1 MLSEYLDNPRD
12 TLKMN
17 RKNIYNVPDLSTKEI
32 ITYLAELNIN
42 ISPADI
48 LKPSVIVTSAIYD
61 SLLEVFEGKGVVDG
75 DEPLQ
80 IVKQVQR
87 MGSLLSRIGIGNFT
101 IRDIN
106 PDSRRLVQILSTLIN
121 FGMYRDGKKQI
132 YEQASKMADDNFAVK
147 KKLEGLLNETKEAI
161 EQVQTDLV
169 ENAKLKSNLELEISS
184 LENELKEFYKYQKEK
199 MSEVGL
205 LKNEKI
211 EIGDKLCSSQLL
223 EHNLKQEI
231 TCLRTQIVS
240 DPTKLLELVE
250 EMRSLI
256 EKERESIKAI
266 ERGIHEQNATLSKQ
280 NRLNEQILKMHGLVK
295 ELNDIEEKVE
305 KLEQGILLSESK
317 LKNWDSS
324 INAVKIRINHI
335 ERQISHLES
344 KIFSLQS
351 RDRKVS
357 EEISA
362 KISNL
367 RSKYESVNT
376 EREQLLEKVRNNN
389 KLVQDVMFEKA
400 KKSGG
405 HEREC
410 AELAGLLVSLNGEIE
425 LFFNELKNAVNQ

>member
-1 MLSEYLDNPRD
+1 
-12 TLKMN
+12 MN
-17 RKNIYNVPDLSTKEI
+17 RRNVYTVPDLSTKEI

-42 ISPADI
+42 VSPGDI
-48 LKPSVIVTSAIYD
+48 LKPSAPVTSAVYD
-61 SLLEVFEGKGVVDG
+61 SLLEVFEGKGLPDT

-80 IVKQVQR
+80 VIKQVQR

-101 IRDIN
+101 IRDIS

-121 FGMYRDGKKQI
+121 FGMYRDSKRQA

-147 KKLEGLLNETKEAI
+147 KKLEAQLNTAREAV
-161 EQVQTDLV
+161 EKVQHELV
-169 ENAKLKSNLELEISS
+169 GNAKLRENLENEVAS
-184 LENELKEFYKYQKEK
+184 LEGELKEFYKYQKEK
-199 MSEVGL
+199 MNEVGL
-205 LKNEKI
+205 LKSEKI
-211 EIGDKLCSSQLL
+211 AIGDKLCSCQLL

-250 EMRSLI
+250 EMRGLI
-256 EKERESIKAI
+256 EKEKESIKSI
-266 ERGIHEQNATLSKQ
+266 EKSMQDQNGVLVRQGK
-280 NRLNEQILKMHGLVK
+280 LNEQIIKMHGIVE
-295 ELNDIEEKVE
+295 ELNDIEGKIE
-305 KLEQGILLSESK
+305 KLEQSILMSESK

-335 ERQISHLES
+335 ERQISHIET
-344 KIFSLQS
+344 KIFNLQS
-351 RDRKVS
+351 RDRKAS

-367 RSKYESVNT
+367 RTKYDTVNA

-389 KLVQDVMFEKA
+389 KMVQDVLFEKT
-400 KKSGG
+400 KRSGE

-410 AELAGLLVSLNGEIE
+410 AEIAGLLVNLNGEVE
-425 LFFNELKNAVNQ
+425 LFFNELKNAISQ